1 LRKTIR
7 ELSVLLFFS
16 GIFFIS
22 GGAFPQEAA
31 GGLGIGLQEVG
42 FLAGYGKGDLERQK
56 SLEFIPLGVRFGFD
70 LKPLGKKLGW
80 EPKGLLE
87 FVCEPYFGYNLQPKD
102 NMEFGLALLLKYGFP
117 LTEKLYPFIEVGT
130 GPYYMTW
137 STDSQSSQLNF
148 DSQGGLGLL
157 YFLER
162 HWVVNAAFRYRHVSN
177 ADIKKPNGGIQSL
190 VYLFGF
196 SYYY

>member
-1 LRKTIR
+1 MRKTVR
-7 ELSVLLFFS
+7 ELSVLLFFC

-31 GGLGIGLQEVG
+31 GGLGLGLQEVG
-42 FLAGYGKGDLERQK
+42 FLTGYGKGDLERQK
-56 SLEFIPLGVRFGFD
+56 TLEFIPLGVRFGFD

-87 FVCEPYFGYNLQPKD
+87 FVCEPYLGYNLQPQD
-102 NMEFGLALLLKYGFP
+102 NMEFGVAFLLKYGFP

-137 STDSQSSQLNF
+137 STDSQSTQFNF

-190 VYLFGF
+190 VYLVGF